1 MMYDQ
6 EFLTDLSKAME
17 KAYNELLPVKEQTD
31 ALEPEVVV
39 EIMNYIYETADFVE
53 NELEPNKRQYMC
65 CPCAV
70 RGSVD
75 LIDLVELIIK
85 LKDEM
90 KSLASDIE
98 KNFLKDEFT
107 SKMFKMNSIS
117 LFERKLG
124 FLLDKDSYQKIANYV
139 ESNNLNA
146 LNTPQI
152 HLVVHHTAFP
162 YTMKA
167 TIRTKDFTDR
177 LVTKNSV
184 YTSTFAPY
192 LYLDIE
198 DFKNDDIHGIKVKNY
213 TNDYNI
219 LSYFAHYSANLNA
232 QIVDLNDLQDV
243 KTVIYGEESVISKV
257 TDKDLMFHEYLKFTF
272 DKELAT
278 TSYNDRY
285 FMCEYEGGYLLKDKT
300 KLDSQALL
308 ITKEESELA
317 KITEKKSC
325 NCRHPVRKYF

>member
-1 MMYDQ
+1 MIYDQ
-6 EFLTDLSKAME
+6 PFLTELSKAME
-17 KAYNELLPVKEQTD
+17 AAYNQLLPVKTNPE
-31 ALEPEVVV
+31 ALESSVVV
-39 EIMNYIYETADFVE
+39 ELLNYIYEISDFVE
-53 NELEPNKRQYMC
+53 NELEPNKRDYFC
-65 CPCAV
+65 CPCIH
-70 RGSVD
+70 RGTVNLVD
-75 LIDLVELIIK
+75 LIELIIK

-90 KSLASDIE
+90 KTLALEIE

-107 SKMFKMNSIS
+107 SKMFKLNSIS

-124 FLLDKDSYQKIANYV
+124 FLLDKESYQKISSYV
-139 ESNNLNA
+139 KYNNLNA

-162 YTMKA
+162 YTMKG

-177 LVTKNSV
+177 LITENSV

-213 TNDYNI
+213 TTDYNI
-219 LSYFAHYSANLNA
+219 LSFFVHYSTNMNA
-232 QIVDLNDLQDV
+232 KVVDLNDLQDIRS
-243 KTVIYGEESVISKV
+243 VIYGEESVLSKV
-257 TDKDLMFHEYLKFTF
+257 TDKDLSFHEYIKFTF
-272 DKELAT
+272 DKELSS

-285 FMCEYEGGYLLKDKT
+285 FMCEYEGGYLLKDNT

-308 ITKEESELA
+308 IVKSDSDPN

-325 NCRHPVRKYF
+325 DCRHPVRKYF